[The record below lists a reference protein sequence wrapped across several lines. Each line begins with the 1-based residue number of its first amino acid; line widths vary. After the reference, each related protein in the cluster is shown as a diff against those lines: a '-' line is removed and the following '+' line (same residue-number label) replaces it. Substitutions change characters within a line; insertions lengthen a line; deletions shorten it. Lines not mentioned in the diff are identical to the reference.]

1 MDVLSVRQKHI
12 LISSYDG
19 SVQVI
24 DTRQK
29 AIALLRYV
37 NNLSSDQR
45 TEDQEADVIRRAVML
60 AFVDIDSLEAYS
72 LGAGDNAVIKSRVL
86 YRDKII
92 SNVIESMECTPPQQ
106 NNPPG
111 SRYYRIGQNDI
122 CLAASGEA
130 WT

>member
-92 SNVIESMECTPPQQ
+92 SNVIESMECTPQQ

>member
-45 TEDQEADVIRRAVML
+45 TED
-60 AFVDIDSLEAYS
+60 
-72 LGAGDNAVIKSRVL
+72 
-86 YRDKII
+86 
-92 SNVIESMECTPPQQ
+92 
-106 NNPPG
+106 
-111 SRYYRIGQNDI
+111 
-122 CLAASGEA
+122 
-130 WT
+130 